1 MADTTCPAVA
11 AKSRR
16 VQGAALCRHS
26 AVNRKVENRQHLKNL
41 FSFNWKPRF
50 IVEDTRELALVSK
63 EAKKVDFGDI
73 LFGKGV
79 LRRRRYRRG
88 DDIQKIQIWHH
99 GRQIQTKWQCEDFRK
114 SQNWWYYLNKPF
126 SRGIP
131 AKFSKKSWQVS
142 TSEREK
148 LTKVSVL
155 KNIRNDFASLS
166 HWIVSGDNCLTWTN
180 SLACYCS
187 CEPENH
193 TDFSQEK
200 EIC

>member
-1 MADTTCPAVA
+1 MKIGIFSEGRRPISAVFCLALLA
-11 AKSRR
+11 APQQP
-16 VQGAALCRHS
+16 V
-26 AVNRKVENRQHLKNL
+26 VNRKVENRQHLKNS

-50 IVEDTRELALVSK
+50 IVKDTRQLALVSK
-63 EAKKVDFGDI
+63 EAKKVDLGEI

-99 GRQIQTKWQCEDFRK
+99 GRQIQTKCEDFRK

-155 KNIRNDFASLS
+155 
-166 HWIVSGDNCLTWTN
+166 
-180 SLACYCS
+180 
-187 CEPENH
+187 
-193 TDFSQEK
+193 
-200 EIC
+200 